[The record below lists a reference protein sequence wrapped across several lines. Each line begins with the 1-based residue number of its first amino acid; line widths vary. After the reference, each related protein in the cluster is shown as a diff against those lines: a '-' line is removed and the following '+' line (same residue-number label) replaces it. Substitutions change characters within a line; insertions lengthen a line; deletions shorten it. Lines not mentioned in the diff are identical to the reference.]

1 MVRGY
6 DCPAPILKGEK
17 IMKKHFITIGLA
29 ILLAVFGLTSCK
41 FSHPGPQTVFGDHDS
56 GGGSNGNNAGS
67 NNGGNDSGNGNGH
80 GNGNGNGNGHGSHGN
95 GNGNGHGKGNG
106 NGHASG
112 YNGLIQLANFGE
124 ITGNNPSLF
133 NYRAKSKAAKDS
145 FKFKLEESIPESFD
159 VPKQVSESKVDREK
173 EVRDKLYEKME
184 KIGDVV
190 SEFDRKVSVVG
201 RKINN
206 IVSKIDWENPTKE
219 RVILMI
225 LSSELYAV
233 KMAVVSS
240 FLHIENM
247 PLVDVRYLSDTIDH
261 SITLLNKF
269 FWINIERSATN
280 AQTHLDAYGSEEL
293 TKEFLD
299 LFEKAGYAFG
309 RCSSYL
315 IKMKLESLPVLEY
328 LSKGE

>member
-1 MVRGY
+1 
-6 DCPAPILKGEK
+6 
-17 IMKKHFITIGLA
+17 MKKHFITIGLA
-29 ILLAVFGLTSCK
+29 ILLAVFGLASCK
-41 FSHPGPQTVFGDHDS
+41 FSKTGPKPIMFDDG

-67 NNGGNDSGNGNGH
+67 NNGGNGSGNGNGNGTGNGNGH
-80 GNGNGNGNGHGSHGN
+80 GNGNGNGNGNGHDSHGN
-95 GNGNGHGKGNG
+95 GKGEGHGKGHG
-106 NGHASG
+106 KGHASG
-112 YNGLIQLANFGE
+112 YNGLIQLASFGE

-133 NYRAKSKAAKDS
+133 NYRAKSKGTKDS
-145 FKFKLEESIPESFD
+145 FKFKLEESIPESFG
-159 VPKQVSESKVDREK
+159 VPKQVSESEVDAEK
-173 EVRDKLYEKME
+173 EIRDELYEKME

-190 SEFDRKVSVVG
+190 TEFDRKVSVVG
-201 RKINN
+201 RKINSMA
-206 IVSKIDWENPTKE
+206 SKIDWENPTKE

-225 LSSELYAV
+225 LSSELYAI
-233 KMAVVSS
+233 KMGVVSS

-247 PLVDVRYLSDTIDH
+247 PLVDVRYLSDAIDH

-269 FWINIERSATN
+269 FWINIERSAKN
-280 AQTHLDAYGSEEL
+280 AQAHLDDYGSEEL

-309 RCSSYL
+309 RCTAYL